1 MFTMINFSN
10 NNPVVCIQGLGFVGS
25 AMSTAVAMANNSEGK
40 SIFNVIGVD
49 LNNDTGVK
57 RVKDINAGI
66 FPFETTDK
74 MLVASLKECVINGNL
89 KATHNEEYYAV
100 ADVIV
105 VDIHLDIPFKDD
117 EPDLNFDGLVNAIT
131 SIATRVKPEAL
142 IIVETTVPPGTCE
155 KIVTP
160 TINKILKSR
169 DMSEDSIYIAHS
181 YERVM
186 PGKDY
191 LSSII
196 NFWRVF
202 AGRDEK
208 SGDKCEEFLSKVVNI
223 DKYPL
228 TRLTSTTASE
238 TAKVLENTYRAVN
251 IALMDEWGKFA
262 EHVGIDLYEVVGAIK
277 MRPTHSN
284 IMRPGFG
291 VGGYCLTKD
300 PSFAPASYRQLFA
313 GKNNK
318 FPISTIASRIN
329 YNMPQHAFDLV
340 KKALGGC
347 VSGKKIHILGVSYRE
362 DVGDTRFSPAEFFA
376 NTCISQGANVTFSDP
391 YVDYWSELNLYG
403 VDHEKFDLSIDV
415 LIFGAPHSQYKSDK
429 YVEKIKNLRMIVVD
443 TNNVLSKQSIDRLM
457 HLGCE
462 LFFIGKGKI

>member
-1 MFTMINFSN
+1 MINFKN
-10 NNPVVCIQGLGFVGS
+10 NKPLVCVQGLGYVGS
-25 AMSTAVAMANNSEGK
+25 AMSTAVAMANDFEGEP
-40 SIFNVIGVD
+40 IFNVIGVD
-49 LNNDTGVK
+49 LNNSTGIK
-57 RVKDINAGI
+57 RVKDINSGC
-66 FPFETTDK
+66 FPFETTDSE
-74 MLVASLKECVINGNL
+74 LVDALKQCVLNGNL
-89 KATHNEEYYAV
+89 KATHDEDCYAV
-100 ADVIV
+100 ADVVIV
-105 VDIHLDIPFKDD
+105 DVHLDIPFKNN
-117 EPDLNFDGLVNAIT
+117 EPDLNFSGLINAIT
-131 SIATRVKPEAL
+131 SIATRAKEGAL

-155 KIVTP
+155 KIVIP
-160 TINKILKSR
+160 TVNQILKDR
-169 DMSEDSIYIAHS
+169 GMLEDSIYIAHS

-191 LSSII
+191 LSSIV

-202 AGRDEK
+202 AGKNKE
-208 SGDKCEEFLSKVVNI
+208 SGDKCEEFLSKVINI
-223 DKYPL
+223 DEYPL

-262 EHVGIDLYEVVGAIK
+262 EHVGIDLFEVVNAIK

-300 PSFAPASYRQLFA
+300 PSFAPASYRQLFS
-313 GKNNK
+313 GKDNK

-329 YNMPQHAFDLV
+329 YNMPQHAFDIV
-340 KKALGGC
+340 KKALGGS

-362 DVGDTRFSPAEFFA
+362 DVGDTRFSPAESFA
-376 NTCISQGANVTFSDP
+376 NTCIAQGGNVTFSDP
-391 YVDYWSELNLYG
+391 YVDYWDELNLYG
-403 VDHEKFDLSIDV
+403 VNHEEFDLSIDV

-443 TNNVLSKQSIDRLM
+443 TNNVLSKRSINKLTT
-457 HLGCE
+457 LGCE
-462 LFFIGKGKI
+462 LFFIGKGQK